1 MRRARKGI
9 KPGMDVCS
17 YTGKRRFKSKGGAFA
32 AAAHLEKSRNWKSR
46 IARPY
51 PCQECGGYHLSSQA

>member
-1 MRRARKGI
+1 
-9 KPGMDVCS
+9 MDVCS